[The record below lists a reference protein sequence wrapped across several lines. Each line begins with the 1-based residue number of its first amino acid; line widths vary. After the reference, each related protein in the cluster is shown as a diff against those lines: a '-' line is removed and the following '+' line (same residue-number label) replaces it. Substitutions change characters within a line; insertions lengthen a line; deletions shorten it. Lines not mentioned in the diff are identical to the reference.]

1 MIKTFAD
8 KDAERLFTD
17 GSCKRI
23 SSDVAARTARKLD
36 MIDAALTLEDLRVPP
51 GNRLHALKGDR
62 AGMHAI
68 SVNDGFAFASRASMR
83 TMSRCATTIEAGGKM
98 EQHMILMARKPTHP
112 GEVLREE
119 FMPDYG
125 LTVASLAK
133 RLGVSRQSVNEVVR
147 ERRAVSTEMAMRL
160 SRLFGTSAEY
170 WLNLQRNVDLWESL
184 DLHREEL
191 DAIEALIA

>member
-1 MIKTFAD
+1 MRQV
-8 KDAERLFTD
+8 ED
-17 GSCKRI
+17 G
-23 SSDVAARTARKLD
+23 AAYD
-36 MIDAALTLEDLRVPP
+36 IDGAQA
-51 GNRLHALKGDR
+51 
-62 AGMHAI
+62 
-68 SVNDGFAFASRASMR
+68 
-83 TMSRCATTIEAGGKM
+83 
-98 EQHMILMARKPTHP
+98 THP

>member
-1 MIKTFAD
+1 M
-8 KDAERLFTD
+8 AE
-17 GSCKRI
+17 
-23 SSDVAARTARKLD
+23 
-36 MIDAALTLEDLRVPP
+36 
-51 GNRLHALKGDR
+51 
-62 AGMHAI
+62 
-68 SVNDGFAFASRASMR
+68 SRNMLIVS
-83 TMSRCATTIEAGGKM
+83 
-98 EQHMILMARKPTHP
+98 RKPTHP

>member
-1 MIKTFAD
+1 
-8 KDAERLFTD
+8 
-17 GSCKRI
+17 
-23 SSDVAARTARKLD
+23 
-36 MIDAALTLEDLRVPP
+36 
-51 GNRLHALKGDR
+51 
-62 AGMHAI
+62 
-68 SVNDGFAFASRASMR
+68 
-83 TMSRCATTIEAGGKM
+83 
-98 EQHMILMARKPTHP
+98 MILMARKPTHP

-125 LTVASLAK
+125 LTGASLAK

-191 DAIEALIA
+191 DAIEALIAELSTGCMTRALPLGGRGRRGGFRSLAAGR

>member
-1 MIKTFAD
+1 
-8 KDAERLFTD
+8 
-17 GSCKRI
+17 
-23 SSDVAARTARKLD
+23 
-36 MIDAALTLEDLRVPP
+36 
-51 GNRLHALKGDR
+51 
-62 AGMHAI
+62 
-68 SVNDGFAFASRASMR
+68 
-83 TMSRCATTIEAGGKM
+83 M
-98 EQHMILMARKPTHP
+98 EQYMITMARKPTHP

-125 LTVASLAK
+125 LSVAALAK

-191 DAIEALIA
+191 DAIGVLSA

>member
-1 MIKTFAD
+1 
-8 KDAERLFTD
+8 
-17 GSCKRI
+17 
-23 SSDVAARTARKLD
+23 
-36 MIDAALTLEDLRVPP
+36 
-51 GNRLHALKGDR
+51 
-62 AGMHAI
+62 
-68 SVNDGFAFASRASMR
+68 MR

-125 LTVASLAK
+125 LTVASL
-133 RLGVSRQSVNEVVR
+133 VNEVVR

>member
-1 MIKTFAD
+1 
-8 KDAERLFTD
+8 
-17 GSCKRI
+17 
-23 SSDVAARTARKLD
+23 
-36 MIDAALTLEDLRVPP
+36 
-51 GNRLHALKGDR
+51 
-62 AGMHAI
+62 
-68 SVNDGFAFASRASMR
+68 
-83 TMSRCATTIEAGGKM
+83 M
-98 EQHMILMARKPTHP
+98 EQHMILMARKPAHP

>member
-1 MIKTFAD
+1 
-8 KDAERLFTD
+8 
-17 GSCKRI
+17 
-23 SSDVAARTARKLD
+23 
-36 MIDAALTLEDLRVPP
+36 
-51 GNRLHALKGDR
+51 
-62 AGMHAI
+62 
-68 SVNDGFAFASRASMR
+68 MR
-83 TMSRCATTIEAGGKM
+83 
-98 EQHMILMARKPTHP
+98 LMARKPTHP

>member
-1 MIKTFAD
+1 
-8 KDAERLFTD
+8 
-17 GSCKRI
+17 
-23 SSDVAARTARKLD
+23 
-36 MIDAALTLEDLRVPP
+36 
-51 GNRLHALKGDR
+51 
-62 AGMHAI
+62 
-68 SVNDGFAFASRASMR
+68 
-83 TMSRCATTIEAGGKM
+83 
-98 EQHMILMARKPTHP
+98 MILMARKPTHP

-133 RLGVSRQSVNEVVR
+133 RLGVSRQSVNEVVRERHPNISRATVYR

>member
-1 MIKTFAD
+1 
-8 KDAERLFTD
+8 
-17 GSCKRI
+17 
-23 SSDVAARTARKLD
+23 
-36 MIDAALTLEDLRVPP
+36 
-51 GNRLHALKGDR
+51 
-62 AGMHAI
+62 
-68 SVNDGFAFASRASMR
+68 MR

-133 RLGVSRQSVNEVVR
+133 RLGVSRQSVNEVV
-147 ERRAVSTEMAMRL
+147 STEMAMRL

>member
-1 MIKTFAD
+1 M
-8 KDAERLFTD
+8 AE
-17 GSCKRI
+17 
-23 SSDVAARTARKLD
+23 
-36 MIDAALTLEDLRVPP
+36 
-51 GNRLHALKGDR
+51 
-62 AGMHAI
+62 
-68 SVNDGFAFASRASMR
+68 SRNMLIVS
-83 TMSRCATTIEAGGKM
+83 
-98 EQHMILMARKPTHP
+98 RKPTHP

-133 RLGVSRQSVNEVVR
+133 RLGVARQSVNEVVR

>member
-1 MIKTFAD
+1 
-8 KDAERLFTD
+8 
-17 GSCKRI
+17 
-23 SSDVAARTARKLD
+23 
-36 MIDAALTLEDLRVPP
+36 
-51 GNRLHALKGDR
+51 
-62 AGMHAI
+62 
-68 SVNDGFAFASRASMR
+68 
-83 TMSRCATTIEAGGKM
+83 M

-112 GEVLREE
+112 CEVLREE

>member
-1 MIKTFAD
+1 
-8 KDAERLFTD
+8 
-17 GSCKRI
+17 
-23 SSDVAARTARKLD
+23 
-36 MIDAALTLEDLRVPP
+36 
-51 GNRLHALKGDR
+51 
-62 AGMHAI
+62 
-68 SVNDGFAFASRASMR
+68 
-83 TMSRCATTIEAGGKM
+83 
-98 EQHMILMARKPTHP
+98 MILMARKPTHP
-112 GEVLREE
+112 GEALREE

>member
-1 MIKTFAD
+1 
-8 KDAERLFTD
+8 
-17 GSCKRI
+17 
-23 SSDVAARTARKLD
+23 
-36 MIDAALTLEDLRVPP
+36 
-51 GNRLHALKGDR
+51 
-62 AGMHAI
+62 
-68 SVNDGFAFASRASMR
+68 
-83 TMSRCATTIEAGGKM
+83 
-98 EQHMILMARKPTHP
+98 MILMARKPTHP
-112 GEVLREE
+112 GEVRREE

>member
-1 MIKTFAD
+1 MIW
-8 KDAERLFTD
+8 
-17 GSCKRI
+17 
-23 SSDVAARTARKLD
+23 
-36 MIDAALTLEDLRVPP
+36 
-51 GNRLHALKGDR
+51 
-62 AGMHAI
+62 
-68 SVNDGFAFASRASMR
+68 
-83 TMSRCATTIEAGGKM
+83 
-98 EQHMILMARKPTHP
+98 MARKPTHP

>member
-1 MIKTFAD
+1 
-8 KDAERLFTD
+8 
-17 GSCKRI
+17 
-23 SSDVAARTARKLD
+23 
-36 MIDAALTLEDLRVPP
+36 
-51 GNRLHALKGDR
+51 
-62 AGMHAI
+62 
-68 SVNDGFAFASRASMR
+68 
-83 TMSRCATTIEAGGKM
+83 
-98 EQHMILMARKPTHP
+98 MARKPTHP

>member
-1 MIKTFAD
+1 
-8 KDAERLFTD
+8 
-17 GSCKRI
+17 
-23 SSDVAARTARKLD
+23 
-36 MIDAALTLEDLRVPP
+36 
-51 GNRLHALKGDR
+51 
-62 AGMHAI
+62 
-68 SVNDGFAFASRASMR
+68 MR

-98 EQHMILMARKPTHP
+98 EQHMILMARKPHP

>member
-1 MIKTFAD
+1 M
-8 KDAERLFTD
+8 AE
-17 GSCKRI
+17 
-23 SSDVAARTARKLD
+23 
-36 MIDAALTLEDLRVPP
+36 
-51 GNRLHALKGDR
+51 
-62 AGMHAI
+62 
-68 SVNDGFAFASRASMR
+68 SRNMLIVS
-83 TMSRCATTIEAGGKM
+83 
-98 EQHMILMARKPTHP
+98 RKPTHP

-133 RLGVSRQSVNEVVR
+133 RLGVSRQSVNEVMR

>member
-1 MIKTFAD
+1 
-8 KDAERLFTD
+8 
-17 GSCKRI
+17 
-23 SSDVAARTARKLD
+23 
-36 MIDAALTLEDLRVPP
+36 
-51 GNRLHALKGDR
+51 
-62 AGMHAI
+62 
-68 SVNDGFAFASRASMR
+68 
-83 TMSRCATTIEAGGKM
+83 
-98 EQHMILMARKPTHP
+98 MILMARKPTHP

-133 RLGVSRQSVNEVVR
+133 RLGVSRQSVNE
-147 ERRAVSTEMAMRL
+147 AVSTEMAMRL